1 MSEPKIAIIG
11 AGNLSTKRIYPNIGA
26 AGGNLVGICDLDR
39 QKAKRN
45 ARRFGGNVYTD
56 FKEMIATESPD

>member
-26 AGGNLVGICDLDR
+26 AGGHLVSIVVDPALG
-39 QKAKRN
+39 A
-45 ARRFGGNVYTD
+45 
-56 FKEMIATESPD
+56 